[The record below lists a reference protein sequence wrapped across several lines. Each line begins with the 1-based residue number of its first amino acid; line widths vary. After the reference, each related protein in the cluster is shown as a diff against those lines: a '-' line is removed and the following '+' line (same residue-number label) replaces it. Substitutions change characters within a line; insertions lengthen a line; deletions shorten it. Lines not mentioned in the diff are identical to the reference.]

1 MKPSSPFAAV
11 KHQSGDEEP
20 KPSEILGTGSPQY
33 WNSFHNLLVLN
44 CFLNTALT
52 VLEVKGNA
60 FTVLQKVKVKH
71 ICFDCWIIGGK
82 QGQKE
87 GKKNP
92 RKKWGHMKLRKDLWY
107 DWWPVKVRGTWDKGT
122 KYWSMTT
129 RGKIMQVAYC
139 KFPSLTNRKTNRN
152 RPGFCHSYRWLS
164 GNNKVSLC
172 HTMLWEKKNNS
183 GLEVF
188 AL

>member
-1 MKPSSPFAAV
+1 MRSPNLRDWVPSVLKLLSQLAGF
-11 KHQSGDEEP
+11 KLL
-20 KPSEILGTGSPQY
+20 SEHCAHCVGSEGECVHHASESKSQTYLLWLLNYRRETGT
-33 WNSFHNLLVLN
+33 
-44 CFLNTALT
+44 
-52 VLEVKGNA
+52 ER
-60 FTVLQKVKVKH
+60 
-71 ICFDCWIIGGK
+71 GK

-152 RPGFCHSYRWLS
+152 RPGFCHSYRGLS
-164 GNNKVSLC
+164 GNNKISLC
-172 HTMLWEKKNNS
+172 HSMLWEKKNNS